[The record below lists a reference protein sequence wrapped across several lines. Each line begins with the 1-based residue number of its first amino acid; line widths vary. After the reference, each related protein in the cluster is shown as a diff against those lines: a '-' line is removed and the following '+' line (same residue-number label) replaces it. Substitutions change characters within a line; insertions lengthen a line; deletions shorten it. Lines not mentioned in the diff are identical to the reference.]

1 VASAPT
7 AAPTVA
13 AAPTSAPTVAAAP
26 AASLLARP
34 GEPLT
39 PIKVAWCAISGGFLH
54 LFAARDAGLFA
65 KYGLELNA
73 SLVRGSDPM
82 LAALQTGELD
92 FGYCAADATIP
103 GLAAGIDAVLVGA
116 PLVGLPYVLVAHSD
130 VNSVQDLSG
139 KTIGI
144 NRPGDLDERLNRAM
158 LTANGVQADEVLFR
172 PTGGQ
177 TERYQALLAGQID
190 AVTVTPPLEVQ
201 AKKDGLHVVFDLGQL
216 PIPFTYSA
224 LHTNPKMIRDKP
236 DVVRRFVAV
245 MAESVQYVETHK
257 AESEKAL
264 SRELQLEDPESL
276 ESAYTAY
283 ADRFVNRGMD
293 VPLRAVQESIDY
305 ARQQGTRIQRGRAEE
320 IVDTRFTTE
329 LRDSGFLQALWG
341 RPMPAPTA
349 QP

>member
-1 VASAPT
+1 V
-7 AAPTVA
+7 
-13 AAPTSAPTVAAAP
+13 
-26 AASLLARP
+26 ARP
-34 GEPLT
+34 GEPLI

-73 SLVRGSDPM
+73 TLVRGSDPT
-82 LAALQTGELD
+82 LAAVQSGELD
-92 FGYCAADATIP
+92 FAYCAADATIP
-103 GLAAGIDAVLVGA
+103 GMAAGIDAVLIGA
-116 PLVGLPYVLVAHSD
+116 PLVGLPYVLVAHPDIQSL
-130 VNSVQDLSG
+130 QDLRG
-139 KTIGI
+139 KTVGI

-158 LTANGVQADEVLFR
+158 LASAGMQADDVALR

-190 AVTVTPPLEVQ
+190 AVTVTPPLDVQ
-201 AKKDGLHVVFDLGQL
+201 ARKDGLHVVFDLGQL

-224 LHTNPKMIRDKP
+224 LHTNSKMIRERP
-236 DVVRRFVAV
+236 DVVRRFVAA

-257 AESEKAL
+257 AESERAL

-276 ESAYTAY
+276 DSAYTAY
-283 ADRFVNRGMD
+283 AERFVNRGMD
-293 VPLRAVQESIDY
+293 VPLRAVQDSIDY
-305 ARQQGTRIQRGRAEE
+305 ARQQGTRIQRARAED
-320 IVDTRFTTE
+320 IVDSRFTTE

-341 RPMPAPTA
+341 RPIPAPTP